1 MNFLTTGETAKKLE
15 KWADQLKNWAD
26 NLSYNLP
33 SATKIELTPSWR
45 YKKVILLLLMKTNV
59 GAKVKRDF
67 DALDKLHA
75 EYESWRGKAITEDNE
90 DEFRILVD
98 SLKGTLYDL
107 ADTLQQIADSA
118 REELS
123 SEQPAETERNAIPA
137 KIFNIGSF
145 KGVLGDIQAENVQTG
160 DYSSIHKQPITAERK
175 RGIIKKILKIVGAIV
190 VAVIA
195 AIVVDIF
202 ADFGWLQSIKE
213 FIYNLWRK

>member
-1 MNFLTTGETAKKLE
+1 MNFLTTAETAKKLE
-15 KWADQLKNWAD
+15 KWADQLENWAD

-45 YKKVILLLLMKTNV
+45 YKKVILLLLMNTNV

-75 EYESWRGKAITEDNE
+75 EYESWRGKAIAEDNE

-123 SEQPAETERNAIPA
+123 SEKPAEPEQNATPA
-137 KIFNIGSF
+137 KRWRIWTWVKRIPRWIY
-145 KGVLGDIQAENVQTG
+145 VLVLFLAAMLTCIYLSWLLWT
-160 DYSSIHKQPITAERK
+160 TLW
-175 RGIIKKILKIVGAIV
+175 KK
-190 VAVIA
+190 
-195 AIVVDIF
+195 
-202 ADFGWLQSIKE
+202 
-213 FIYNLWRK
+213 